1 MAGSLVAYDA
11 SSDSDTEELQSPLT
25 AKAMMAMTSRIN
37 ASPALQ
43 SKGFVNHIVPVDPS
57 AKQLTYNPRYE
68 DLYAPEA
75 GPINPFRT
83 PGSLIKKN
91 TLAGF
96 AELAHISDYHF
107 EAERRT
113 FHTFGFAHDPTE
125 DADPKRLIGTVATKQ
140 IQLEDEADPK
150 IGSGGDKASAS
161 SIRKKQKRLRN
172 DEAGDIE
179 GFQGPWAP
187 LAGERRNVKPTPEE
201 QEELNAILAKR
212 HKHSN
217 KQTDEAAADEK
228 STLHID
234 EPLDYQGRSFLVA
247 PTHVDGEKL
256 RSPEKCFLP
265 KKLLHQWAGHT
276 KGTAC
281 VKLFPDSGHLLL
293 SAGMDSKVKLW
304 RFYDDRALVRS
315 YAGHKQAVRD
325 VDFSYDGTSFLS
337 TAYDRY
343 VKLWDTETGQVR
355 ERFTC
360 RKVAYCVKFKPDSQD
375 LFLAGTS
382 DKKIICWDA
391 RSNSIVQEYD
401 RHLGAVNTI
410 TFIEDGQK
418 FVTTSDD
425 KSVRVWEWD
434 IPVDVK
440 YIADPAMHSMPAV
453 TLSPNRKWLACQSM
467 DNKIVIFSALNRLKM
482 NRKKEFKGHMVAGYA
497 CGLDFS
503 PDHAYLVSGDADGN
517 MALFDWKSTRMLQK
531 VKAHDAVCI
540 STLWHPMDTSKVIT
554 AGWDGAIKLWD

>member
-1 MAGSLVAYDA
+1 MSSSLVAYDV
-11 SSDSDTEELQSPLT
+11 SSESDTDELQSPLN
-25 AKAMMAMTSRIN
+25 AKAMAVLTSQIN
-37 ASPALQ
+37 ASPAVH
-43 SKGFVNHIVPVDPS
+43 SKGLANYIVPVDPTS
-57 AKQLTYNPRYE
+57 KQLMYNPRYE
-68 DLYAPEA
+68 DLYATEI
-75 GPINPFRT
+75 GPVNPFRT
-83 PGSLIKKN
+83 SGSLIKKN

-96 AELAHISDYHF
+96 AEPAHISDYHF
-107 EAERRT
+107 EAERRA
-113 FHTFGFAHDPTE
+113 FHTLGYAHDPTE
-125 DADPKRLIGTVATKQ
+125 DANPNRLIGDGAAAQMRHEKDGIETRNISQ
-140 IQLEDEADPK
+140 H
-150 IGSGGDKASAS
+150 KASGS
-161 SIRKKQKRLRN
+161 SAISKKQKRIRN

-179 GFQGPWAP
+179 GFLGPWGG
-187 LAGERRNVKPTPEE
+187 LVGEKRNVKPSPEE

-212 HKHSN
+212 QKHIN
-217 KQTDEAAADEK
+217 KQKDEAAADEK
-228 STLHID
+228 TTLHI
-234 EPLDYQGRSFLVA
+234 ENPLDYQGRSFLVA
-247 PTHVDGEKL
+247 PTHVDGVKL
-256 RSPEKCFLP
+256 RPPEKCFLP
-265 KKLLHQWAGHT
+265 KKLVHQWAGHS
-276 KGTAC
+276 KGVAC
-281 VKLFPDSGHLLL
+281 IKLFPDSGHLLL

-304 RFYDDRALVRS
+304 RYYDDRALVRS

-325 VDFSYDGTSFLS
+325 IDFSFDGTSFLS

-382 DKKIICWDA
+382 DKKIICWDV

-434 IPVDVK
+434 IPVDIK

-453 TLSPNRKWLACQSM
+453 ALSPNRKWLACQSM
-467 DNKIVIFSALNRLKM
+467 DNKIMIFSALNRLKM

-497 CGLDFS
+497 CGLNFS

-531 VKAHDAVCI
+531 VKTSPVVEQIHCCI
-540 STLWHPMDTSKVIT
+540 TLNYIYIYSSNYIVYIY
-554 AGWDGAIKLWD
+554 